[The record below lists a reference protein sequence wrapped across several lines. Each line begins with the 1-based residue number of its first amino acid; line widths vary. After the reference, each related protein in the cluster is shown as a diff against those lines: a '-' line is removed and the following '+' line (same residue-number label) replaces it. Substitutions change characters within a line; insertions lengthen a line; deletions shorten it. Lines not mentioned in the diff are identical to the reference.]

1 MQVMKWTRVHIG
13 TQPNLKIIY
22 SSPPCRVGQ
31 KTIWSN
37 VIQPKRSHALPFEA
51 SNRTHQVAR
60 KVTMKV
66 QGLSSHYGPAPL
78 LLNHVDTD
86 IQQMWYVHPLQSQ

>member
-37 VIQPKRSHALPFEA
+37 VIQRSTSKRRIVYTGSEIRKGDA
-51 SNRTHQVAR
+51 SLQHLTVMDFCES
-60 KVTMKV
+60 V
-66 QGLSSHYGPAPL
+66 PL
-78 LLNHVDTD
+78 CK
-86 IQQMWYVHPLQSQ
+86 